1 MGICLWSWG
10 GLLYSTPTWVWNVDP
25 NWLCFVQDP
34 ERKAWTMGI
43 EIEARK
49 QWVWASINKNGN
61 TPPLF
66 RSPRLTRPCFGPKM
80 KTAIRSTWCST
91 NVVGGSSFLEEGI
104 SKLFFWVVGIVY
116 WTCTYYIFSKDGR
129 SLALWLSFI
138 FGDHRLRVR
147 SAQGWLVALVM
158 CAMMLGST
166 GVALSDHRTSA
177 GCHSFHCRQVA
188 FHGRW
193 CGCHGQG
200 CSRDS
205 TRVTESLA
213 LYKTRELDWSYACFF
228 SNYVTWRFPK
238 MKKPKSPEVSKL
250 KWTNGLNDLGGTMG
264 YPYLRT
270 PYVYVCF
277 VMYIL

>member
-104 SKLFFWVVGIVY
+104 SKFF
-116 WTCTYYIFSKDGR
+116 F
-129 SLALWLSFI
+129 
-138 FGDHRLRVR
+138 
-147 SAQGWLVALVM
+147 
-158 CAMMLGST
+158 
-166 GVALSDHRTSA
+166 
-177 GCHSFHCRQVA
+177 
-188 FHGRW
+188 
-193 CGCHGQG
+193 
-200 CSRDS
+200 
-205 TRVTESLA
+205 
-213 LYKTRELDWSYACFF
+213 
-228 SNYVTWRFPK
+228 
-238 MKKPKSPEVSKL
+238 
-250 KWTNGLNDLGGTMG
+250 LGGG
-264 YPYLRT
+264 DSLLN
-270 PYVYVCF
+270 
-277 VMYIL
+277 MYILYIFQGRMLTCAMTFFHFWWPQTPGPVRPRLVGRAGDVCHDAGQHWCCVVGSQNQRWMPQFPLSSGCLSWALARLSWARLFKRFNSSHRVPCVVQNARARLKLRVFFQQLCYMEVS